1 MTAARRHSL
10 PASQSILPTT
20 HDEFGCAARF
30 RGTRTTSFPLL
41 PTKNTSVFQSQGRG
55 DTDRNSY
62 VGMPTKAPRSTV
74 HKVSFRTCKP
84 RAKAGAR
91 GEVYTSAPCIRYHT
105 ALPTLNRLNN
115 RHTTRCGSSTKP
127 VAPSCYSLGHA
138 QARLVTAWPAPSW
151 HQPNHSAPTRER
163 SKRTPCDIYDF
174 LAFFFLFFFACFFY
188 RGRSLSS
195 GVRTGVGAAE
205 GR

>member
-1 MTAARRHSL
+1 MTNLGVPHVSVAPAQPPSHSSHEKHVCFSIARTRGHRPQLVRGHAYKSPPVYGPQSFISDVQTQGKSRGKRGGVHECAVHSV
-10 PASQSILPTT
+10 PHCPPYPQPS
-20 HDEFGCAARF
+20 
-30 RGTRTTSFPLL
+30 
-41 PTKNTSVFQSQGRG
+41 N
-55 DTDRNSY
+55 Y
-62 VGMPTKAPRSTV
+62 
-74 HKVSFRTCKP
+74 
-84 RAKAGAR
+84 
-91 GEVYTSAPCIRYHT
+91 
-105 ALPTLNRLNN
+105 